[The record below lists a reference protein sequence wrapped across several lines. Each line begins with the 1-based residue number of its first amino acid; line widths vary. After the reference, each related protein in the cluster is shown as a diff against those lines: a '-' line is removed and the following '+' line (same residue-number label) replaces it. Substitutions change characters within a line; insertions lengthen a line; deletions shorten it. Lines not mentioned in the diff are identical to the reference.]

1 MKKQLQNEIYEKIR
15 SILRLKVFDIQRIK
29 LKTFNMRTFL
39 WMSSIYALVWIIIF
53 YSPHEL
59 HKLFTSGNLLSC
71 YLKDLLIGT
80 FDHMFCVYL
89 PEIVIFIF
97 DFLANKF
104 KINDKNVIKS
114 IRILLLILSYIY
126 LVVFGILI
134 YVVIMGAIGLFEEP

>member
-1 MKKQLQNEIYEKIR
+1 MKTYSKYEIYEKIKC
-15 SILRLKVFDIQRIK
+15 ILKIKVFDIQSIK

-80 FDHMFCVYL
+80 FDYMFWVYL

-104 KINDKNVIKS
+104 KINDKEVIKS
-114 IRILLLILSYIY
+114 IRILLLILGYVY
-126 LVVFGILI
+126 LFLFGILI
-134 YVVIMGAIGLFEEP
+134 LVILFIWPDIFAE